1 MLKVV
6 TIIYSILMFEGR
18 CEERYYSIERDEY
31 VNIITE
37 ISERKAIEHMNNGAV
52 VDTQRVYSKTV
63 FKACLK

>member
-6 TIIYSILMFEGR
+6 TIIYSILMFEGK

-37 ISERKAIEHMNNGAV
+37 ISEQKAIEHMNNGAV

-63 FKACLK
+63 FKKWLN

>member
-6 TIIYSILMFEGR
+6 TIIYSILMFDGK

-63 FKACLK
+63 FKTCLK